1 MGTLKQGILGGV
13 SGKVGN
19 VVGFHRKGK
28 DIIRVQAATVS
39 DARTPK
45 QLKQRQKVAEA
56 IAFLKP
62 ILPFIRIGYK
72 NYAQERTAYNTAT
85 SYLMKRCISTNEE
98 GVAVV
103 DLQRVMVSIGF
114 LNGAPNASASCETN
128 KVVFGWE
135 DNSGEGN
142 AESTDIVMLLVYN
155 KEKGT
160 AVYNTHAG
168 LRSASTASIPIPENW
183 KKDSLATYLSFIS
196 ADEEEVS
203 NSIINILES

>member
-1 MGTLKQGILGGV
+1 MGTLKRGILGGV

-19 VVGFHRKGK
+19 VIGYHRKGK

-45 QLKQRQKVAEA
+45 QLQQRQKVAAA

-62 ILPFIRIGYK
+62 IMPFIRIGFK
-72 NYAQERTAYNTAT
+72 NYAQGRAAYNTAT

-98 GVAVV
+98 GTAMI
-103 DLQRVMVSIGF
+103 DFRRVMVSIGF
-114 LNGAPNASASCETN
+114 LKDAPNASTSREAN
-128 KVVFGWE
+128 KIVFRWT

-155 KEKGT
+155 KDKDA
-160 AVYNTHAG
+160 AVYYTNAG
-168 LRSASTASIPIPENW
+168 LRSDSSASIPTPEDW
-183 KKDSLATYLSFIS
+183 KNDALVTYLSFTS
-196 ADEEEVS
+196 ADGEDIS
-203 NSIINILES
+203 NSVMNTIKE

>member
-28 DIIRVQAATVS
+28 DIIRVQAATIS

-45 QLKQRQKVAEA
+45 QLNQRQKVVAA
-56 IAFLKP
+56 TAFLKS
-62 ILPFIRIGYK
+62 ILPFIRIGFK
-72 NYAQERTAYNTAT
+72 NYAQGRTAYNTAI

-98 GVAVV
+98 GIAVI
-103 DLQRVMVSIGF
+103 DFRRVMVSIGF
-114 LNGAPNASASCETN
+114 LKDAPDASTSREAN
-128 KVVFGWE
+128 KIVFGWT

-142 AESTDIVMLLVYN
+142 AESTDVVMILVYN

-160 AVYNTHAG
+160 TVYNTNAG
-168 LRSASTASIPIPENW
+168 FRGDGSASIPTPEDW
-183 KKDSLATYLSFIS
+183 QKDSLVTYLSFMS
-196 ADEEEVS
+196 ANGEEVS
-203 NSIINILES
+203 NSIMNMQD